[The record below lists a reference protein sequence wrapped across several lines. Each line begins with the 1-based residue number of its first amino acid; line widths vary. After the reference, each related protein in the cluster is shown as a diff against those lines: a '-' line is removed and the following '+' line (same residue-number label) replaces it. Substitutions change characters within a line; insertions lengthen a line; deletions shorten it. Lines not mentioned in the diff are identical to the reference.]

1 MVTGHQVV
9 LTCRFE
15 QQQEAA
21 TVQRDAGPAKPGNHP
36 AGSTAKRASNDPDI
50 DEEEDPDAAV
60 AKAEVKAAAA
70 EPEAVQG
77 PSREEKLAAA
87 REKYLARKRQRT
99 GG

>member
-1 MVTGHQVV
+1 M
-9 LTCRFE
+9 
-15 QQQEAA
+15 
-21 TVQRDAGPAKPGNHP
+21 DAGPAMSSNRP

-50 DEEEDPDAAV
+50 DEEEDPEAAI
-60 AKAEVKAAAA
+60 AKAEVKTAAA

>member
-1 MVTGHQVV
+1 M
-9 LTCRFE
+9 CRFE
-15 QQQEAA
+15 HQQEDAA
-21 TVQRDAGPAKPGNHP
+21 VQRNAGPAKSSNHP

-50 DEEEDPDAAV
+50 DEEEDPEAAT
-60 AKAEVKAAAA
+60 AQAEVKAADA

-87 REKYLARKRQRT
+87 REKYFARKRQRT